1 VAAGCGRSSSSLL
14 LLRYLFSLFSHLASL
29 LLLPSDGSK
38 SKVGGGSVV
47 SNGGERDQ
55 RERLQF
61 FSSPLFSFFLFC
73 RVSHLSM
80 VFRSKKKLLPSLFFF
95 PLSFQKEKTHSL
107 SISRSKKLP
116 LSFVSSSTIVLVLR
130 AVFIGKRGDYCH

>member
-55 RERLQF
+55 RERL
-61 FSSPLFSFFLFC
+61 
-73 RVSHLSM
+73 
-80 VFRSKKKLLPSLFFF
+80 
-95 PLSFQKEKTHSL
+95 
-107 SISRSKKLP
+107 
-116 LSFVSSSTIVLVLR
+116 
-130 AVFIGKRGDYCH
+130 